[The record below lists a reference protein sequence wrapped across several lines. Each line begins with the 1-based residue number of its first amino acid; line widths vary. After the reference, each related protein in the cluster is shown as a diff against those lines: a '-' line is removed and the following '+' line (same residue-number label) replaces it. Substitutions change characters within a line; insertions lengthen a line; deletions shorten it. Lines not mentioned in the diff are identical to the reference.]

1 MSADNTVHIGVLL
14 PDLLGTYGDRGN
26 AVVLA
31 QRLRWRGQ
39 PAEVVEV
46 AAGSPIPDSCDIYV
60 LGGGEDVAED
70 EAVRALRHSPFP
82 RAVERGAMV
91 LAICAGMHVLGRWR
105 EDRNGQ
111 RHEALGLLDLTTRPR
126 QQRATGELVTRP
138 LREDLGIDQP
148 LTGFENHG
156 SATELGPGA
165 SPLARVVTGEGN
177 GDGSEGVAVG
187 HVIGTYMHGPV
198 LARNPGLA
206 DALLAQ
212 ATGLALAPLPM
223 PQVDDLRRTT
233 QELAQQSAPPAVSRL
248 RSLVT
253 PSRWNQPGL

>member
-1 MSADNTVHIGVLL
+1 MPADNTVHIGVLL

-46 AAGSPIPDSCDIYV
+46 PAGSPIPDSCDAYV

-70 EAVRALRHSPFP
+70 EAVRALRASPFP
-82 RAVERGAMV
+82 SAVERGAVV

-105 EDRNGQ
+105 ADREGR

-126 QQRATGELVTRP
+126 QQRATGELVARAV
-138 LREDLGIDQP
+138 REDLGIDQP

-156 SATELGPGA
+156 SATDLGPGM

-177 GDGSEGVAVG
+177 GDGSEGVAAG
-187 HVIGTYMHGPV
+187 NIIGTYMHGPV

-206 DALLAQ
+206 DALLAR
-212 ATGLALAPLPM
+212 ATGTALEPLPL
-223 PQVDDLRRTT
+223 PQVDELRTTT
-233 QELAQQSAPPAVSRL
+233 QELAQSGTPAMGRL

-253 PSRWNQPGL
+253 PGRWTQPGL